1 MSPLVSFQCHIHG
14 SELTWLSFF
23 DSASYRKANFFF
35 FLICNSCSVNPEQ
48 YYIGEEKFNSQYEV
62 ILLKLDFLHGG
73 NQEFS
78 VLYIFIHHVSLSEK
92 ASIICL
98 LKLLQRVV
106 PIVDDTL
113 ARVFMRNTQP
123 FGLLI
128 INVIQRTRFI
138 KRSKHNGQ
146 GCFFFHSEEADCL
159 VIYLCSVWA
168 AVFRY

>member
-1 MSPLVSFQCHIHG
+1 MSPFVSFSCHIHG

-23 DSASYRKANFFF
+23 DSAFYRKANFFFF
-35 FLICNSCSVNPEQ
+35 FLICNSCPVNPEQ
-48 YYIGEEKFNSQYEV
+48 YYIGEEKFDSQYEV
-62 ILLKLDFLHGG
+62 ILLKLDFLCGG

-98 LKLLQRVV
+98 LKLLQIVV

-128 INVIQRTRFI
+128 INVIQRTHFI
-138 KRSKHNGQ
+138 KRSKHNG
-146 GCFFFHSEEADCL
+146 
-159 VIYLCSVWA
+159 
-168 AVFRY
+168 